1 MFLLIPYSQFILPPP
16 LSFLVT
22 IRLFLPWIISF
33 KAVGFCLSV
42 TNKVLKA
49 KLFCLAETEISW
61 SSIILNS
68 INRKINIVEFLPKK
82 RQISLFLNYRRE
94 LHSEIISE
102 GRLNYKSISYN
113 RMIYAYHYPDQ
124 FITFSIFKNSFQELS
139 TYFIMANIYI
149 YWVGSNTTRSLE
161 WRRRQ
166 VSDSVLSHWQKRLHP
181 SSKKMPCCL
190 KGSYRCLWM
199 SRLL

>member
-68 INRKINIVEFLPKK
+68 INRKINIVEFLPLK
-82 RQISLFLNYRRE
+82 RQISLFLNSRRE

-149 YWVGSNTTRSLE
+149 YIESAAIQPG
-161 WRRRQ
+161 
-166 VSDSVLSHWQKRLHP
+166 HWN
-181 SSKKMPCCL
+181 
-190 KGSYRCLWM
+190 GEEGRCLIRCWAIGKRD
-199 SRLL
+199 SIHHPKRCLVA